1 MDFQAGSLG
10 EWTSVTC
17 SAVNKRPSF
26 RRNLDKKLVKELF
39 TESVLPDVN
48 YSNLTLTS
56 SDNFQES
63 LSLDFSIAPKCAFC
77 KIVCIA
83 RMDFGRKVGFT
94 SRAGVREL
102 ATKPVMTSGH
112 VRAEMCVIWEQG
124 CVGLNL

>member
-77 KIVCIA
+77 KIVDVSLEWILNERLA
-83 RMDFGRKVGFT
+83 
-94 SRAGVREL
+94 SRQ
-102 ATKPVMTSGH
+102 
-112 VRAEMCVIWEQG
+112 EQG
-124 CVGLNL
+124 LGSWPRSQS